1 MKNKWLW
8 VLTLSGIAMILL
20 GILVTFPVAGE
31 IRSKF
36 IRPDLVSIAIIFTGV
51 FLSFS
56 GITAISTEKFK
67 TKAQKIE
74 EEDER
79 NIKINQYAKS
89 KAFDLMSFLFGMGLL
104 FLALLG
110 YMNKVSFFFL
120 IGLYFVSYF
129 YFWYQN
135 WLIKKAI

>member
-20 GILVTFPVAGE
+20 GVLVTFPVADE
-31 IRSKF
+31 IRFKF

-56 GITAISTEKFK
+56 GITANSTEKFK

-79 NIKINQYAKS
+79 NIKI
-89 KAFDLMSFLFGMGLL
+89 
-104 FLALLG
+104 
-110 YMNKVSFFFL
+110 
-120 IGLYFVSYF
+120 IC
-129 YFWYQN
+129 
-135 WLIKKAI
+135 

>member
-1 MKNKWLW
+1 MKNKGLW
-8 VLTLSGIAMILL
+8 VLTLSGIVIIFL
-20 GILVTFPVAGE
+20 GILVTWPIADE
-31 IRSKF
+31 LRSKF
-36 IRPDLVSIAIIFTGV
+36 IRPDLVSIAIIFTGF

-56 GITAISTEKFK
+56 GITVISTEKFK

-110 YMNKVSFFFL
+110 YMNKVSFFSL
-120 IGLYFVSYF
+120 MGLYFISYF

>member
-1 MKNKWLW
+1 MKNKGLW
-8 VLTLSGIAMILL
+8 VLTLSGIVIIFL
-20 GILVTFPVAGE
+20 GISVTLPIADE
-31 IRSKF
+31 LRSKF
-36 IRPDLVSIAIIFTGV
+36 IRPDLVSIAIIFTG
-51 FLSFS
+51 FLLSFS
-56 GITAISTEKFK
+56 GITVISTEKFK

-110 YMNKVSFFFL
+110 YMNKVSFFSL
-120 IGLYFVSYF
+120 IGLYFISYF